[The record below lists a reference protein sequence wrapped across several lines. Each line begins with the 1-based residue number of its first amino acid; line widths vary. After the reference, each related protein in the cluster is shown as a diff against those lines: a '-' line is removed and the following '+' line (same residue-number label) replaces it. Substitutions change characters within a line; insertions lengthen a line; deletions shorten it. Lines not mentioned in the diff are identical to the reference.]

1 MFPRWSFSVIATILV
16 VSFLSSP
23 ALVLAENKNKA
34 ATTQKALDA
43 TFTAID
49 IAVEAV
55 IAVMDAKAAKEKAQ
69 SKTKAQTAESNS
81 VPTHDSASFTILSG
95 TFDSAKKTAGEVSK
109 EQAQSKKNW
118 AVHLFSV
125 AMQKVAVKLLDK
137 VSEATVNWINKAAD
151 GNPQY
156 LENPDQYFKN
166 LGESYLKSVVDTIGY
181 DSDRYPYG
189 RSVARTLIL
198 GYLDE
203 NKTLEQK
210 LQLTFDETV
219 KADLK
224 KFPNSFNLGGGWNT
238 YEKYY
243 LDSAANNFDAFFTA
257 TDYKEKA
264 IKKAQTA
271 LQKELDRGRGFM
283 NQKICVAERAG
294 PATPKHFRNNSKP
307 TLMHNS
313 VNVGGTYNDPD
324 YPLYDPDAPTIEYP
338 GTPPGGST
346 GSGGNGVNNTNQNG
360 TYGTTY
366 TSTGV
371 KPGTGT
377 GECLRYKTLSPGAVV
392 EQQLNRALQ
401 STTFGRTELAAA
413 LGNSLSNIVNALS
426 NLLYK
431 QGLKALSSATS
442 GSPVSVN
449 GDTVSWNYDGLTLGG
464 NPNMTT
470 DSSGTDTTNPDN
482 IWDIQD
488 DTFDLYELLVTGP
501 VLATTQVVDAN
512 GVISFEPSEFGDTVV
527 ETTQKEIALYQEAQT
542 LLVGLPNKMLALDQ
556 CLPGPD
562 RNWEA
567 RLAAR
572 FGEVQTQLSQLL
584 TPAGGPNTYAQRL
597 TTYLNNVKQGIESLI
612 TLRTTTYNIP
622 GYASSA
628 GQIYQSGNLDGK
640 SIVYA
645 DRIADLTSILS
656 QLQTMADQV
665 AAIGPAE
672 DLTPAEAET
681 LVSIA
686 NQYSAIQIDVPSNNT
701 LATAES
707 ERNQIKAIAD
717 ALTKALDTNDPTS
730 CPARKLAAVNQH
742 NFSYVVTP
750 KGARTGTIIS
760 GVLSSSQ
767 QSSLASGAGIQNLV
781 SGETPQ
787 VGQTYDQTT
796 TYHVVRP
803 PSVASVVLINQSQS
817 QMISDLTNNP
827 FNAGSTNLAR
837 LNALSQT
844 QLEVV
849 YSAIKGNGAHQY
861 FPNVADSPSLVALA
875 LDWFAIEEAA
885 TPVTV
890 DETTE
895 QLFYCQSIF
904 DSRDVQN
911 LLKSWNVSISCNDIY
926 QSTLDDYLF

>member
-1 MFPRWSFSVIATILV
+1 
-16 VSFLSSP
+16 
-23 ALVLAENKNKA
+23 
-34 ATTQKALDA
+34 
-43 TFTAID
+43 
-49 IAVEAV
+49 
-55 IAVMDAKAAKEKAQ
+55 
-69 SKTKAQTAESNS
+69 
-81 VPTHDSASFTILSG
+81 
-95 TFDSAKKTAGEVSK
+95 
-109 EQAQSKKNW
+109 
-118 AVHLFSV
+118 
-125 AMQKVAVKLLDK
+125 
-137 VSEATVNWINKAAD
+137 
-151 GNPQY
+151 
-156 LENPDQYFKN
+156 
-166 LGESYLKSVVDTIGY
+166 
-181 DSDRYPYG
+181 
-189 RSVARTLIL
+189 
-198 GYLDE
+198 
-203 NKTLEQK
+203 
-210 LQLTFDETV
+210 
-219 KADLK
+219 
-224 KFPNSFNLGGGWNT
+224 
-238 YEKYY
+238 
-243 LDSAANNFDAFFTA
+243 
-257 TDYKEKA
+257 
-264 IKKAQTA
+264 
-271 LQKELDRGRGFM
+271 
-283 NQKICVAERAG
+283 
-294 PATPKHFRNNSKP
+294 
-307 TLMHNS
+307 MHNS

>member
-1 MFPRWSFSVIATILV
+1 
-16 VSFLSSP
+16 
-23 ALVLAENKNKA
+23 
-34 ATTQKALDA
+34 
-43 TFTAID
+43 
-49 IAVEAV
+49 
-55 IAVMDAKAAKEKAQ
+55 
-69 SKTKAQTAESNS
+69 
-81 VPTHDSASFTILSG
+81 
-95 TFDSAKKTAGEVSK
+95 
-109 EQAQSKKNW
+109 
-118 AVHLFSV
+118 
-125 AMQKVAVKLLDK
+125 MQKVAVKLLDK

-294 PATPKHFRNNSKP
+294 PATPTFSQQFEADSDAY
-307 TLMHNS
+307 NS

-562 RNWEA
+562 RNWET

-730 CPARKLAAVNQH
+730 CPARKLAAANQH

-750 KGARTGTIIS
+750 KGARTGTVIS
-760 GVLSSSQ
+760 GALSSSQ

-787 VGQTYDQTT
+787 VGQTYDQAT

-803 PSVASVVLINQSQS
+803 PSIASVVLINQSQS

-844 QLEVV
+844 QLEIV

-911 LLKSWNVSISCNDIY
+911 LLKSWNVSISCNDVY